1 MISRSSRRAGATLL
15 RANALKHMLDRE
27 DMEGLQALL
36 AAGVDPDEVNDRGE
50 TALHWAVWRGRGA
63 AIVAAGGEI
72 EHNRQQVCEQLGE
85 EYGAIFSAHL
95 QMLRDPRLTLAVAES
110 LTSPSGITSHFFGA
124 IRIDAI
130 RDVTEFKRD
139 LDREL
144 RTFKD
149 SALAPGGE
157 RVYVA
162 GEIEHENE
170 IAFRREGIP
179 ILENVVDDLD
189 GLAHELGIAPP
200 ARG

>member
-1 MISRSSRRAGATLL
+1 MRHSG
-15 RANALKHMLDRE
+15 
-27 DMEGLQALL
+27 ALL
-36 AAGVDPDEVNDRGE
+36 PLGGFGTENGGHKGYGLGALSEILTGVLAGG
-50 TALHWAVWRGRGA
+50 WFGA
-63 AIVAAGGEI
+63 A
-72 EHNRQQVCEQLGE
+72 
-85 EYGAIFSAHL
+85 
-95 QMLRDPRLTLAVAES
+95 LTMTERPTA
-110 LTSPSGITSHFFGA
+110 PSGITSHFFGA

-189 GLAHELGIAPP
+189 GLARELEIAPP